1 MSLAVESHLDFIL
14 IPIEC
19 RTNYLNMMKIYQ
31 SDPSANNHL

>member
-14 IPIEC
+14 IPIER
-19 RTNYLNMMKIYQ
+19 RTMMKIYQ